1 MRRATTA
8 CLAGT
13 WPEAEAVATV
23 TLDFED
29 RYRRRIRLHDDD
41 GTPFLLD
48 LAEATRLADGDG
60 LAVSE
65 GGYIRVRAADE
76 AVADLRSRSLTE
88 TARLAWHIGNRHI
101 PVQVLADGV
110 LRIRDDHVIV
120 DMARRL
126 GAEVE
131 QKTAA
136 FSPEPGAYAPTN
148 GHGLG
153 PGHGHDHDH

>member
-1 MRRATTA
+1 MMRRATTA

-13 WPEAEAVATV
+13 WPESEAVATV

-41 GTPFLLD
+41 GAPFLLD
-48 LAEATRLADGDG
+48 LAEATRLGEGDG
-60 LAVSE
+60 LAVAD
-65 GGYIRVRAADE
+65 GGYIRVRAAAE
-76 AVADLRSRSLTE
+76 AVADVRCRSLTE
-88 TARLAWHIGNRHI
+88 TARVAWHIGNRHI
-101 PVQVLADGV
+101 PVQVLADGT

-131 QKTAA
+131 PTTAP
-136 FSPEPGAYAPTN
+136 FSPEPGAYAQSN
-148 GHGLG
+148 GHGR
-153 PGHGHDHDH
+153 GHGHDH